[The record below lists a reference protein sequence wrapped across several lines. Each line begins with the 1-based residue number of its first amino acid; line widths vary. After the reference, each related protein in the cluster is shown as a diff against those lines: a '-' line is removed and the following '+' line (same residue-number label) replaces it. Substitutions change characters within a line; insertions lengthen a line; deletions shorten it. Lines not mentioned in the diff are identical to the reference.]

1 MKYEITEKQIQNIQ
15 ESDTITFLDTFY
27 DNNYSPTKIKK
38 RRKVKKVIVSEDG
51 IYFEVND
58 IEKVYAKQVIKIHK
72 KTN

>member
-1 MKYEITEKQIQNIQ
+1 MELKEKQIQNIQ
-15 ESDTITFLDTFY
+15 ESDTITFSDIVY
-27 DNNYSPTKIKK
+27 DGNYRPSKIKK
-38 RRKVKKVIVSEDG
+38 RRKVQKVIVSEDG

>member
-1 MKYEITEKQIQNIQ
+1 MQPTEKQIQNIQ

-27 DNNYSPTKIKK
+27 DNNYMPTKIRK
-38 RRKVKKVIVSEDG
+38 RRKVKKVIVSEDD

-72 KTN
+72 KTKP